1 MLSLEE
7 VKEYDGKQVT
17 NEQYDNIIESEAVVE
32 VENIGCSGMCPYCIW
47 FIVKLVDGT
56 EVNI

>member
-1 MLSLEE
+1 MM
-7 VKEYDGKQVT
+7 GKQVT